1 MNEENVKQIVLNIL
15 QSWSFDINDINLER
29 SFTIKFGKNAVRID
43 NLNAVTSASPRAD
56 ILVTKNNR
64 NLFIFELKADSVQI
78 DDEDIKQGIS
88 YARLT
93 ESITPYVVIT
103 NGKDTRIFNAYN
115 NEELKQ
121 HDENFTIKIKNFD
134 YTLSTDIENL
144 YYQATKYLIGMSSQN
159 LSIFCKQQINS
170 RMETLKGTN
179 INDNEK
185 YIPELFI
192 ERDAIIEYF
201 QDFLKSD
208 STCFSIIGESGTGK
222 TNVIC
227 DLALKYAS
235 DSYPNYLSY
244 FYTCH
249 ELHNSISDNLKE
261 DFNLHFTQQ
270 NTEEQIIKKLTE
282 FSDKQTIIF
291 FDAVDEKN
299 NNDFPVEFNNFV
311 RIAKDKGIKIC
322 FTCKDIEYERFL
334 RNNGNPTF
342 ITKTIYSIDDSS
354 ISFSLNNFSEDEY
367 KKIESRYKEKFNL
380 LDVPK
385 DIAYELKNGF
395 MLRIYAEI
403 HKNKRKF
410 QAENIIEMMHE
421 YLEQKLAKMYNSQD
435 DKDIA
440 NNIFVETGKHI
451 WEQSIG
457 KDVNVFPIMYRM
469 SDKILEK
476 DLKTALNLRINERI
490 PNELFEH
497 KILQKNV
504 YEDVFISF
512 YYTRFRDYVIGFK
525 YLKLDTLSEVE
536 FSNLLPT
543 LYSSN
548 IGISIVQWYYQFA
561 NNNHKKIIEQFFI
574 SKVLIFINEYN
585 YLIDKYFKEIKD
597 IICPNIKE
605 KIAIGIVKEPANPYY
620 FFYPAQHNN
629 DIVTFFDN
637 YSSYNNAYQNIGGIS
652 AALNI
657 DDECDMKATA
667 FKRLIEDV
675 LRTLEIP
682 HNRGLGAYPKYYP
695 KSFLNPKN
703 NPIILNE
710 RAYSLFDNYSHLLG
724 YKYQINSQESHFTY
738 SRYKQGVFP
747 IKIDDILDKIKKL
760 RIKIFLDMPDN
771 TDFSNTVFSLDTDG
785 NVLEYDEEKINNFI
799 NTNKILPNIN
809 IEGIDELEK
818 SLYLYKPF
826 SDTLDAPLP
835 KPDLIEKKPLEI
847 CESIEGKIVNR
858 LGEDIIYDVYSKTQ
872 RNKYCKQWTYKMYNA
887 YIAYIEEFFPSIK
900 KYLYTYSNLPITINY
915 KINDCNDN
923 INNSLYCQF
932 CYEILFKQDQTKLIK
947 LAKVNSFSS
956 EYKGWRIMPAYPE
969 TMEENAVRM
978 ISDEIK
984 NIYKEIAVEEYIKL
998 PDNHYIY
1005 QF

>member
-15 QSWSFDINDINLER
+15 QSWSFDIDELNLEK
-29 SFTIKFGKNAVRID
+29 SFTIKFGKNVVRVD
-43 NLNAVTSASPRAD
+43 NLKSITTTSPRAD
-56 ILVTKNNR
+56 ILVTKNNK
-64 NLFIFELKADSVQI
+64 NLFIFELKADNVQI

-121 HDENFTIKIKNFD
+121 NDENFTIKIKNFD

-159 LSIFCKQQINS
+159 LSIFCKQQIES

-179 INDNEK
+179 VNDDEK

-192 ERDAIIEYF
+192 ERESIIECF
-201 QDFLKSD
+201 EDFLKSD

-227 DLALKYAS
+227 DLALRYAS
-235 DSYPNYLSY
+235 NNYPNYLSY

-249 ELHNSISDNLKE
+249 ELYNSIGENLKE

-270 NTEEQIIKKLTE
+270 NTEEQIIKKLAD
-282 FSDKQTIIF
+282 FSDKQIIIF

-299 NNDFPVEFNNFV
+299 NNDFPVEFNNFI
-311 RIAKDKGIKIC
+311 RIAKDKSIKIC

-342 ITKTIYSIDDSS
+342 IAKTVYSTNDDSV
-354 ISFSLNNFSEDEY
+354 SFSLNNFSDDEY
-367 KKIESRYKEKFNL
+367 KKIESCYKEKFNL
-380 LDVPK
+380 LDIPR

-421 YLEQKLAKMYNSQD
+421 YLEQKLAKMYDAQD
-435 DKDIA
+435 GKDIA
-440 NNIFVETGKHI
+440 NNILIETGKYI
-451 WEQSIG
+451 WKQSVG
-457 KDVNVFPIMYRM
+457 KDVNVFPTMYRM

-476 DLKTALNLRINERI
+476 DLKIALDLRINEKI

-504 YEDVFISF
+504 YEDTFISF
-512 YYTRFRDYVIGFK
+512 YYTRLRDYIIGFK
-525 YLKLDTLSEVE
+525 YLKLETLSNLE

-548 IGISIVQWYYQFA
+548 IGISIIQWYYQFA
-561 NNNHKKIIEQFFI
+561 GNNHRELIEQFFI
-574 SKVLIFINEYN
+574 GKILNFINEYN
-585 YLIDKYFKEIKD
+585 YLIDKYFREIKD
-597 IICPNIKE
+597 IICPNVKE
-605 KIAIGIVKEPANPYY
+605 KIAIGIVKEPADPYY

-629 DIVTFFDN
+629 DIMTFFDDYN
-637 YSSYNNAYQNIGGIS
+637 SYNNAYQSIGGIS
-652 AALNI
+652 TALTI
-657 DDECDMKATA
+657 DDKSDMKAIA
-667 FKRLIEDV
+667 FERLIKDV
-675 LRTLEIP
+675 LRALENP
-682 HNRGLGAYPKYYP
+682 CHRGFGGYPKYFP

-710 RAYSLFDNYSHLLG
+710 RAYSLFNNYSHLLG
-724 YKYQINSQESHFTY
+724 YKYQIDLQENHYSY

-747 IKIDDILDKIKKL
+747 IKIDDILNKIKRL
-760 RIKIFLDMPDN
+760 RIKIFLDN
-771 TDFSNTVFSLDTDG
+771 VHITDFNKTIFSFNTDG
-785 NVLEYDEEKINNFI
+785 NILEYDEDKINDFI
-799 NTNKILPNIN
+799 KSNKILPSIK
-809 IEGIDELEK
+809 IEGVDELENH
-818 SLYLYKPF
+818 LNLYKHF
-826 SDTLDAPLP
+826 SDTLDSPLP
-835 KPDLIEKKPLEI
+835 KSDLETKVPLKI
-847 CESIEGKIVNR
+847 CTSIDGKLVER
-858 LGEDIIYDVYSKTQ
+858 LGEDVIHDAYSKHQ
-872 RNKYCKQWTYKMYNA
+872 RNKYCKQWVYKTYNA
-887 YIAYIEEFFPSIK
+887 YISYVEEFFPRIKMFYLSI
-900 KYLYTYSNLPITINY
+900 PIY
-915 KINDCNDN
+915 
-923 INNSLYCQF
+923 
-932 CYEILFKQDQTKLIK
+932 
-947 LAKVNSFSS
+947 
-956 EYKGWRIMPAYPE
+956 R
-969 TMEENAVRM
+969 
-978 ISDEIK
+978 
-984 NIYKEIAVEEYIKL
+984 
-998 PDNHYIY
+998 
-1005 QF
+1005 